1 MGLGKINCGEAALG
15 HLSAETQTFGLRI
28 SPGISFAVIEFE
40 ACEMGA
46 AF

>member
-1 MGLGKINCGEAALG
+1 VGKL
-15 HLSAETQTFGLRI
+15 HLVRLSAETQTFGLRI